1 MQKINLGGIWSLEGL
16 SPENEKI
23 ELCAKVPGCVLGAIV
38 DKDVEKCDI
47 FYRDCADKF
56 LKYENYSWVYKK
68 SFTVEARPEK
78 AKLWFSK
85 LDTYCDVYL
94 NGKHLGHTENGH
106 IPHAFDASKA
116 LAEGENTIEIF
127 FTSPI
132 YAVKGK
138 KPLEGAF
145 TTERLHTRRMQ
156 CTYGWDWTM
165 RFVTCGIGEAYLEEV
180 TDDMKIDSAY
190 VYTKYIDEESAEI
203 GIDIEVGNSE
213 KGGYIAV
220 CITDD
225 EGKNVYEKQLYCEEE
240 LVRLSLDIADPHLWY
255 PLGYGSQ
262 PIYSVDISVNEKLCY
277 HTTFGIRL
285 AKIQE
290 LPDKPDS
297 EASNLCKWLK
307 TSEFSQQYDFNEQ
320 SSNFVLKINGK
331 KIMCKGANWVPCEP
345 FVIDGMEEKIT
356 KTLELAAKAG
366 VNMVRVWG
374 GGSFECEHFY
384 DECSRFGIL
393 VTQDFLM
400 ACGKY
405 PEDEKEFIAHLEKEA
420 EYAVRLIRNKP
431 CLAWWTGDN
440 ENAVNGCDTDTDYNG
455 RSSAYKGIAPTLYRL
470 DPYRRFLPSSPYG
483 GKNYASNTVGTTHNT
498 QYLSSFF
505 EYITKPD
512 LSDYKEE
519 LKKYCARFIAEEPC
533 FGAIE
538 KTSLS
543 KFMTDEDI
551 YGDDDYMWKYHSKT
565 NPGLG
570 RELFDHMTDFAS
582 KILSPFTDNED
593 RYFKLRYLQCEWIRV
608 SLERAR
614 RNKFFCSGNIFWMLN
629 DCWPAASG
637 WAIIDYYCKPKAA
650 FYAFRRCAAPVIVT
664 VDLDDGKYTVS
675 VCNDGKETKLSL
687 RWHAVNPDGNIMFTS
702 DDIDIVSKEN
712 VTDKFLTFDESDVP
726 EGCFVVAEISDRFGI
741 VDRAFFKKGALG
753 IYRTD
758 DRLETVSEDSSSIT
772 VKAKA
777 YIHALSLSGRI
788 FDDNYFSMMPGETR
802 KIAFV
807 KDEFDTD
814 IEVVAYT
821 I

>member
-1 MQKINLGGIWSLEGL
+1 METINLCGVWSLEGL
-16 SPENEKI
+16 SPENDKI
-23 ELCAKVPGCVLGAIV
+23 ELAAKVPGCVLGALV
-38 DKDVEKCDI
+38 EADVEKCDI

-68 SFTVEARPEK
+68 SFMLDGVPKK
-78 AKLWFSK
+78 AELAFSK

-94 NGKHLGHTENGH
+94 NGRHLGHTENGH
-106 IPHAFDASKA
+106 IPHKFDASRA
-116 LAEGENTIEIF
+116 LVVGENTVEIF

-132 YAVKGK
+132 FAVKGK
-138 KPLEGAF
+138 KPLSGAF

-165 RFVTCGIGEAYLEEV
+165 RFVTCGMGDVTLTEV
-180 TDDMKIDSAY
+180 TDKMKIDSAY
-190 VYTKYIDEESAEI
+190 VYTTYIDEDCAEL
-203 GIDIEVGNSE
+203 GIDIEVGNSA
-213 KGGYIAV
+213 GGGF
-220 CITDD
+220 ITAIIKDD
-225 EGKNVYEKQLYCEEE
+225 AGKTVYEKQLYCEEE
-240 LVRLSLDIADPHLWY
+240 LVRLSLDIGEPHLWY

-262 PIYSVDISVNEKLCY
+262 PIYSLDISVDGGEAY
-277 HTTFGIRL
+277 HTTFGIRT
-285 AKIQE
+285 AKILQ
-290 LPDKPDS
+290 LPDAPGSD
-297 EASNLCKWLK
+297 AWNLCKWLK
-307 TSEFSQQYDFNEQ
+307 KSDFSQKYDFNEE

-345 FVIDGMEEKIT
+345 FAVDGMEEKIT

-374 GGSFECEHFY
+374 GGTFECEHFY
-384 DECSRFGIL
+384 DECSRLGIL

-405 PEDEKEFIAHLEKEA
+405 PEDEKEFIDHLEKEA
-420 EYAVRLIRNKP
+420 EYAARLIRNKP

-440 ENAVNGCDTDTDYNG
+440 ENAVDGCDTDTNYNG

-470 DPYRRFLPSSPYG
+470 DPHRRFLPSSPYG

-505 EYITKPD
+505 KYITNPD

-533 FGAIE
+533 FGAVE
-538 KTSLS
+538 KTSLAR
-543 KFMTDEDI
+543 FMTDEDI
-551 YGDDDYMWKYHSKT
+551 YGADDYMWKYHSKT
-565 NPGLG
+565 NPALG
-570 RELFDHMTDFAS
+570 KELFDHMTDFAS
-582 KILSPFTDNED
+582 KILGPFTDSED

-637 WAIIDYYCKPKAA
+637 WAIIDYYNKPKAA
-650 FYAFRRCAAPVIVT
+650 FYAFKRCASPLIAA
-664 VDLDDGKYTVS
+664 VDLDDGKYTIS
-675 VCNDGKETKLSL
+675 VCNDGEEAKLSL
-687 RWHAVNPDGNIMFTS
+687 RWHAVSTDGQVVFTS
-702 DDIDIVSKEN
+702 DAKDIVSKEN
-712 VTDKFLTFDESDVP
+712 VSEKFLCFDEKEVP
-726 EGCFVVAEISDRFGI
+726 DGCFVVAEISDRFGV

-753 IYRTD
+753 MYRAD
-758 DRLETVSEDSSSIT
+758 DRFEVVSKEKDSVTI
-772 VKAKA
+772 KAIG
-777 YIHALSLSGRI
+777 YVHAISLSGRI
-788 FDDNYFSMMPGETR
+788 FEDNYFSMMPGETR
-802 KIAFV
+802 KISFGT
-807 KDEFDTD
+807 DEFDTD
-814 IEVVAYT
+814 IEIVGYS